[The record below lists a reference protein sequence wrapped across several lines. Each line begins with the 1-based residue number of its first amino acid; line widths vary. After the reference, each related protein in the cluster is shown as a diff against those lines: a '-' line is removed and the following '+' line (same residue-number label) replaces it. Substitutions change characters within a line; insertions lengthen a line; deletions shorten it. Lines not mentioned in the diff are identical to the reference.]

1 MVCFGWLGYLWYVIY
16 QLVLLGSCNAH
27 WPRLYPKT
35 YSAAT
40 DEEEEQR
47 IWASKRGLSCSERTT
62 TTERVVVVVG
72 EKTTT
77 KCICLCPA
85 PCVWQKMICWR
96 LWLPT
101 KCTKHTTV
109 ITLRTTTMIAIRQAG
124 GQASVFKICRS
135 CWLVNRTEELKVSY
149 IVRSQQQPYAH
160 TDYSSPSATKAHE
173 LSFSHLRPAA
183 AFFLLCTTEISCPQT
198 HARTHARRVAQET
211 QQHRQ
216 TPRHSEFLF

>member
-1 MVCFGWLGYLWYVIY
+1 MHL
-16 QLVLLGSCNAH
+16 S
-27 WPRLYPKT
+27 
-35 YSAAT
+35 
-40 DEEEEQR
+40 
-47 IWASKRGLSCSERTT
+47 LSCP
-62 TTERVVVVVG
+62 V
-72 EKTTT
+72 
-77 KCICLCPA
+77 CLA
-85 PCVWQKMICWR
+85 KMICWR

-124 GQASVFKICRS
+124 GQASVFQICRS

-149 IVRSQQQPYAH
+149 IVRSQQQQPYAH

-183 AFFLLCTTEISCPQT
+183 AFSCCALQKYPV
-198 HARTHARRVAQET
+198 HRHTHARRVAQET